1 MEVTLQT
8 KREAPECHAQKR
20 WSENPGALSLSTGL
34 LGSTCHHGR
43 VGLHPRGD
51 REGLCVCFAD
61 KGQTRMSGLKKNNW
75 KVSIGGESTGPTLPR
90 AYAAVSAPRP
100 AASSPVTGADCP
112 HVTGALSTCV
122 LSPGLGRAGSSQQ
135 LGNWFSVCTVRGERP
150 GVREPRPAGIH
161 AASTRLTHGR
171 GHGNSTLSALHPF

>member
-1 MEVTLQT
+1 
-8 KREAPECHAQKR
+8 
-20 WSENPGALSLSTGL
+20 
-34 LGSTCHHGR
+34 
-43 VGLHPRGD
+43 
-51 REGLCVCFAD
+51 
-61 KGQTRMSGLKKNNW
+61 MSGLKKNNW

-100 AASSPVTGADCP
+100 TASSP
-112 HVTGALSTCV
+112 VTGALSTCV